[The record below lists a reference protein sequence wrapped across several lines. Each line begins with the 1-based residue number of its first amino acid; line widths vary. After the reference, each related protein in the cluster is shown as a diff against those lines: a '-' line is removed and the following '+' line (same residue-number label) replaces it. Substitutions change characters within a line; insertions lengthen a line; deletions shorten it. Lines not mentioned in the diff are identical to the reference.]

1 MRWVRAL
8 VLPVLAVT
16 VIACSAPTPD
26 TGNGNGSQESDT
38 PQAST
43 DDGGGDGGGGGGGG
57 SQGDVEQLA
66 EQLKPPN
73 STESSRFT
81 TAEGISVGYGS
92 TDSTDSLKSYYE
104 GKFDDL
110 GINLIGTSSASGSH
124 TFVIGDADG
133 SGIQGGV
140 SVIDDGSGGSIV
152 SITIG
157 FNQ

>member
-43 DDGGGDGGGGGGGG
+43 DDGGGDGGGGGG

-124 TFVIGDADG
+124 TFVIGDEDG

>member
-43 DDGGGDGGGGGGGG
+43 DDGGGDGGGGGG

-124 TFVIGDADG
+124 TFVIGDEDG

-140 SVIDDGSGGSIV
+140 SVIDDGSGASIV
-152 SITIG
+152 SITLG
-157 FNQ
+157 SNQ